1 MNLELKKAIDQI
13 CKDRGLDRNMLIE
26 TLQEAVRTSVLR
38 RYSEDIDVEVTYNE
52 ETGDIE
58 VYQSRSWCL
67 TTMWPTRTRRSPF
80 PMPGSTIPRSSSTT
94 RWLPRE
100 HRGSRRIAAQSAK
113 QVIIQGL
120 REAEHG
126 MVYDEFNSK
135 QHEILTGTVSRIDPR
150 TGNVSLRIGT
160 APSPLRRC

>member
-58 VYQSRSWCL
+58 VYQ
-67 TTMWPTRTRRSPF
+67 F
-80 PMPGSTIPRSSSTT
+80 KIVD
-94 RWLPRE
+94 
-100 HRGSRRIAAQSAK
+100 IY
-113 QVIIQGL
+113 V
-120 REAEHG
+120 
-126 MVYDEFNSK
+126 
-135 QHEILTGTVSRIDPR
+135 
-150 TGNVSLRIGT
+150 
-160 APSPLRRC
+160 